1 MNLSC
6 KDIILVPLSSLG
18 HFPLNP
24 YFAIGYLRKMMGSL
38 RVLILVIHT
47 TILLLMVATD
57 TKIATQDDGS
67 YEHCDYSLDGA
78 TVTFEN
84 ISINTDSGL
93 YRGYA
98 GCNATYKNCV
108 INGTPA
114 ERLNVTVDGV
124 NVY

>member
-1 MNLSC
+1 MVKSTTLQLETSKQKKNE
-6 KDIILVPLSSLG
+6 PLFAREVITSSKLDYI
-18 HFPLNP
+18 F
-24 YFAIGYLRKMMGSL
+24 
-38 RVLILVIHT
+38 
-47 TILLLMVATD
+47 LMVATD

>member
-18 HFPLNP
+18 HFPFNP

-98 GCNATYKNCV
+98 
-108 INGTPA
+108 
-114 ERLNVTVDGV
+114 
-124 NVY
+124 

>member
-1 MNLSC
+1 
-6 KDIILVPLSSLG
+6 
-18 HFPLNP
+18 
-24 YFAIGYLRKMMGSL
+24 MGSL

-98 GCNATYKNCV
+98 
-108 INGTPA
+108 
-114 ERLNVTVDGV
+114 
-124 NVY
+124 